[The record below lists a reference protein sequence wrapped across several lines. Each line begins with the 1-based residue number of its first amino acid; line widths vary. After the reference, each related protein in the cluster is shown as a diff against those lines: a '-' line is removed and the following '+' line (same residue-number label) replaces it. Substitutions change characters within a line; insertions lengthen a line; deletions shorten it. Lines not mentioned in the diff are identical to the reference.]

1 MVCRLTLV
9 CKYMDIS
16 CVYTKRYPE
25 AHNNGCYALV
35 FNPGRVVVAKTTLLP
50 VKGLVPAPTV
60 WILWPPL
67 TPWLLLR

>member
-1 MVCRLTLV
+1 MVRWLTLV

-25 AHNNGCYALV
+25 THNHGCYALV
-35 FNPGRVVVAKTTLLP
+35 LKAGRVVVAKTALLP

-60 WILWPPL
+60 RILWPPL